1 MEKIFLKMKEF
12 TKKVKGKLMEKIEK
26 IQETNIDIYR
36 YLFYGIIILTLF
48 PAICII
54 AVQTIK
60 DWQTF
65 IEPVI
70 TTQTVYLDDVTC
82 TTRVEGTYIFG
93 CGSVHETKY
102 YEAYAIKEDGRKEP
116 FSLNTNEI
124 VVYETLLPGEQPY
137 VEIDKRGAFTVETR
151 LYLSTENNHA
161 HSD

>member
-1 MEKIFLKMKEF
+1 MEDF
-12 TKKVKGKLMEKIEK
+12 TKKIKGKLMEKIEK

-48 PAICII
+48 PVICICI
-54 AVQTIK
+54 MSVQTIK
-60 DWQTF
+60 GLQTS

-70 TTQTVYLDDVTC
+70 TTQTVYLDNVTC

-137 VEIDKRGAFTVETR
+137 AEIDKKGAFTVETR
-151 LYLSTENNHA
+151 LYLSTENNQG